1 MTAKVIP
8 LVTGFDKTLKHLANV
23 RPIFDLMI
31 ERGVSRPV
39 ANYTMAIML
48 EKMDHECQA

>member
-23 RPIFDLMI
+23 RPIFDMMI
-31 ERGVSRPV
+31 ERGISRGV
-39 ANYTMAIML
+39 ANRTMSFML
-48 EKMDHECQA
+48 EQAESRQ